1 MKQLATLII
10 ATIAIIATGCN
21 KHVQTNVKTHNYQ
34 ALTRTV
40 GPITFSGQLA
50 WFSFGTREETEP
62 GVWQCQTSYDHCQY
76 QYVDN
81 VAEHIVASGEATGE
95 IGYDGSTLIIALD
108 KGSMTSADV
117 DGYLTRDGE
126 FHYAAQGYYTTSG
139 FDIKNVDDTDPNTI
153 GDIHVDAGVYP
164 VYEDDNSILVVFD
177 EP

>member
-1 MKQLATLII
+1 MKQLKTLII
-10 ATIAIIATGCN
+10 AAITVMAAGCN
-21 KHVQTNVKTHNYQ
+21 KDVQTNVNSHDHQ

-81 VAEHIVASGEATGE
+81 VAEHIVVSGEATGE

-108 KGSMTSADV
+108 KNSMTSTDV
-117 DGYLTRDGE
+117 QGYYSRDGE
-126 FHYAAQGYYTTSG
+126 FHLDANGFYATSG
-139 FDIKNVDDTDPNTI
+139 FDIKNIDDTDPNTV
-153 GDIHVDAGVYP
+153 GDIHVDAGIYP
-164 VYEDDNSILVVFD
+164 VYENENSILVVFD